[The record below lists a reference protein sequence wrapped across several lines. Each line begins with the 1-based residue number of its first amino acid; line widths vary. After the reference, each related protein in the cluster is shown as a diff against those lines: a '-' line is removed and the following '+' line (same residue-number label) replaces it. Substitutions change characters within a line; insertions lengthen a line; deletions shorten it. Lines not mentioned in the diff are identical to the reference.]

1 MKPRLIFLTLLIAIS
16 SGSVIPVSAQQ
27 AKENNQKQVA
37 EEKNTV
43 QLVSPAQRRL
53 PVPDESS
60 ASAPAANEGASG
72 SGNKAG
78 KQSELF
84 RQQLEKSASS
94 RTSGGIEEKRIY
106 ETDGRPV
113 SQIKTPYGTYCV
125 RHRKPG
131 EPDHLKPP
139 SVPGKC
145 P

>member
-16 SGSVIPVSAQQ
+16 SVSVIPVSAQQ
-27 AKENNQKQVA
+27 AKENNQKQA
-37 EEKNTV
+37 TEEKNAV
-43 QLVSPAQRRL
+43 QLLTPVQRRL
-53 PVPDESS
+53 PLPDEAT

-72 SGNKAG
+72 SGNKAV
-78 KQSELF
+78 KQSEIF

-94 RTSGGIEEKRIY
+94 RTNGGIEEKRIY

-113 SQIKTPYGTYCV
+113 SQVKTPYGTYCV